1 MHANHCRRNAF
12 PRVGYGFVLLVA
24 LGPTPQWA
32 QDEPPASPPTDH
44 GSTAFLLKGADIH
57 LLGSVR
63 TIADEVERLRR
74 ESFDR
79 PPLAVRVPES
89 MRRVAAEIRAYNV
102 LPRERLAARGE
113 AWHDVGLGEP
123 DTAASLL
130 MTLASDLEGVGFDP
144 AGNRLLVSPDRLTEK
159 DFLSE
164 EPALAQQENATVL
177 MMMTGVRPDEPLV
190 AHMLMHVRQRER
202 TGGDSLQPMTDQL
215 LARTA
220 WAEGEANLVAVRY
233 LFSGLNLA
241 DEVIVSGLD
250 PGDFLDGGLLPPH
263 LMWRP
268 GPLGGLLRFVYLD
281 GFAMAVEWYGRG
293 GWQGLSAA
301 MTYGTTTRDVLHPE
315 RAGRKIPA
323 FAAPGPPAIDGV
335 RLADED
341 SLGEQGIVV
350 LISTLTDKDNLA
362 LQAADG
368 WNGDRLYHWQGPE
381 GGPVMTQWITRWVSP
396 EEAADFE
403 YGYTRALRARFTDGA
418 LLEVAPGS
426 FLLEAPDRV
435 YRVVRNGREVEIRV
449 TPPELD
455 RRLHGETRKASE

>member
-1 MHANHCRRNAF
+1 MRANRFRRNAF
-12 PRVGYGFVLLVA
+12 ARAAFGFVLLATAV
-24 LGPTPQWA
+24 LPPQFA
-32 QDEPPASPPTDH
+32 QDAPLESPSPVQD
-44 GSTAFLLKGADIH
+44 STVSQIKGADIH

-63 TIADEVERLRR
+63 TIADEVVRLRG

-102 LPRERLAARGE
+102 LPREQLVARGE

-130 MTLASDLEGVGFDP
+130 VTLASDLEGIGFDP
-144 AGNRLLVSPDRLTEK
+144 GGNRLLVSPDRLTEK

-164 EPALAQQENATVL
+164 ESEPTQEENATVL
-177 MMMTGVRPDEPLV
+177 MMTGVRPDEPLV
-190 AHMLMHVRQRER
+190 GHMLMHVRQTER

-215 LARTA
+215 LARAA

-241 DEVIVSGLD
+241 DEVILSGLD

-281 GFAMAVEWYGRG
+281 GFAVAVEWYARG
-293 GWQGLSAA
+293 GWQGLSSA

-315 RAGRKIPA
+315 QAGKKIPD
-323 FAAPGPPAIDGV
+323 FAAPRPPAIDGV

-350 LISTLTDKDNLA
+350 LVSTLTDKDNLA

-368 WNGDRLYHWQGPE
+368 WNGDRLYRWQAPDGRS
-381 GGPVMTQWITRWVSP
+381 VMTQWITRWVSS

-403 YGYTRALRARFTDGA
+403 YGYARALRARFPNSALVNAAPGVR
-418 LLEVAPGS
+418 LLE
-426 FLLEAPDRV
+426 LPDRI
-435 YRVVRNGREVEIRV
+435 YRVARDGLEVEIRV
-449 TPPELD
+449 TPPDLD
-455 RRLHGETRKASE
+455 LLLHGETRKASE